1 MIKVA
6 VTGAGAVLGQG
17 IIKSL
22 KASRLDCEIV
32 AFDPHPLSVGLYWAD
47 RAGLIPLA
55 SETAYKDAIENML
68 ERERPDVVLIGTDV
82 ELAIFARY
90 RQQWEERFSTHIIVS
105 DENVVEIAD
114 DKFQTA
120 QFLDAHG
127 LSHPESVLPEDDEAL
142 EALIARH
149 GFPLIVKPRRGARAI
164 GLSLVT
170 DRDELAAAI
179 KGRQGLVVQQLAGP
193 DHEEYTAGVLYFDG
207 AAQASIIMRRDLRD
221 GNTYRAYVDDFPEW
235 HGYVRDIAN
244 ALKPHGPA
252 NFQFRVGEDGTP
264 RLFEINARFSGT
276 TPMRAIAGF
285 NEVEMCL
292 LKILDGETIVQ
303 PELRK
308 GVILRYLQEQFVD
321 QADTRKIAA
330 A

>member
-1 MIKVA
+1 MKIA
-6 VTGAGAVLGQG
+6 ITGAGAVLGQG

-22 KASRLDCEIV
+22 RASSLDCEIL

-47 RAGLIPLA
+47 RPGLIPLA
-55 SETAYKDAIENML
+55 KEEAYKDAIERML
-68 ERERPDVVLIGTDV
+68 ERDRPNAVLVGTDV

-90 RQQWEERFSTHIIVS
+90 RKQWEERYSTHIIVS

-114 DKFQTA
+114 DKYQTA
-120 QFLDAHG
+120 QFLNANG
-127 LSHPESVLPEDDEAL
+127 LSHPESVLPEDGEAL

-164 GLSLVT
+164 GLSLAK
-170 DRDELAAAI
+170 DRDELTAAI
-179 KGRQGLVVQQLAGP
+179 KGRDGLVVQQMAGP
-193 DHEEYTAGVLYFDG
+193 EHEEYTAGALYFDG
-207 AAQASIIMRRDLRD
+207 AVQASIIMRRDLRD
-221 GNTYRAYVDDFPEW
+221 GNTYRAYVDEFPEY
-235 HGYVRDIAN
+235 HAYVHAIAD

-252 NFQFRVGEDGTP
+252 NFQFRVDPEGTP

-292 LKILDGETIVQ
+292 RKVLEGKKIVQ
-303 PELRK
+303 PAVRK

-321 QADTRKIAA
+321 HADIDRIAPV
-330 A
+330 